1 MRDTYSWVASGVATL
16 QGLALL
22 QVGLRDCSD
31 MLIHVPK
38 LFGNEALPWR
48 MRTECLVHVEGT
60 RV

>member
-16 QGLALL
+16 QGLALLIL

-38 LFGNEALPWR
+38 LFGNEALP
-48 MRTECLVHVEGT
+48 CAHAH
-60 RV
+60 